1 VKIPPGWWLI
11 GLLFACHAATAQTES
26 APRRSVSYSTWLLE
40 DDLVTAR
47 LVLPAAE
54 AASLVGKAMPLLS
67 SENLAKYVLKS
78 VSVTAG
84 GVPCEATDQGYDI
97 GRIEALSLGLG
108 LYGFEIIFRCPHAA
122 ALSLDNGLL
131 FAEAPQHVD
140 YARIERGGAHAGQ
153 LFTAAHHVLSI
164 AREGELP
171 AAGADRFLLLGA
183 GHAWRSAEWLCAI
196 LGFFLLAR
204 TRRELGTVLV
214 ALAIGYAASLPLTSS
229 GLLPDVGLLGAG
241 MGFVVACIAALL
253 VAQALRRRQTAD
265 RPVQAVARGACVL
278 ISGIL
283 IFSVAAAILHRPAA
297 ALLLVGFVIV
307 GATLVA
313 GVPARRAGGGSTLPI
328 ALLPALAGLID
339 GLVLPGD
346 YERLGQWSELSLRNL
361 AAFDAGAWLT
371 VALMLAVF
379 ATMAKITFRRAL
391 KVGSRAEEFAPMAV
405 DIAASVFAGF
415 GSFWLL
421 SRLY

>member
-1 VKIPPGWWLI
+1 MKIPSCWMLI
-11 GLLFACHAATAQTES
+11 ALLFVCQAAIAQTEA

-54 AASLVGKAMPLLS
+54 AASLVGKAMPLFS
-67 SENLAKYVLKS
+67 SENLAKYVFKS

-97 GRIEALSLGLG
+97 GKIDALSLGSG
-108 LYGFEIIFRCPHAA
+108 LYGFEIVFRCPHAG

-140 YARIERGGAHAGQ
+140 YARIERGGAHVGQ
-153 LFTAAHHVLSI
+153 LFTAAHHVVTV
-164 AREGELP
+164 AREGELA
-171 AAGADRFLLLGA
+171 AAGADRFLSLGA
-183 GHAWRSAEWLCAI
+183 GHAWRSAEWLCAM

-214 ALAIGYAASLPLTSS
+214 ALAIGYAASLPLTTS
-229 GLLPDVGLLGAG
+229 GLLPDVALLGAG
-241 MGFVVACIAALL
+241 MGFVVACVAALL
-253 VAQALRRRQTAD
+253 VAQALGRRQAAD
-265 RPVQAVARGACVL
+265 KPVQAVARGACVL

-283 IFSVAAAILHRPAA
+283 VFSIAAAIFHRPAA

-307 GATLVA
+307 GVTLV
-313 GVPARRAGGGSTLPI
+313 GAGGRSTLPI

-371 VALMLAVF
+371 GALMLAAF
-379 ATMAKITFRRAL
+379 ATMATFTFGRAVKL
-391 KVGSRAEEFAPMAV
+391 RSLAEKFAPMAV
-405 DIAASVFAGF
+405 DIAAAVFAGC